1 MGIMKEFVG
10 DMEQYAIKYGESISS
25 EEFYQFTETILSKI
39 SKRRLRDDD
48 IDDIFCDIH
57 KKNWKKEGEVLL
69 ERRENLELSQEDV
82 SEGNGISI
90 QTLDRIERGKPIA
103 DRNSAISPLM
113 FFYVIKED
121 QQYERRYE

>member
-1 MGIMKEFVG
+1 
-10 DMEQYAIKYGESISS
+10 MEQYAIKYGESISS